1 VSEETDVMKNVAASL
16 EAAGIAYMVSGSTAM
31 NYYAQPR
38 MTRDID
44 MVVELRAADAGR
56 VHAMFEAD
64 FYCDADTIRD
74 AIGCQGLFNLI
85 HTATVIK
92 IDVIVRKDTA
102 YRCMEFS
109 RRRAVM
115 VEGTQLWIV
124 AAEDLL
130 LSKLYWAKD
139 THSELQ
145 LGDVRNMIASV
156 SDLDW
161 AYVERWANELG
172 VSGLLNEV
180 RA

>member
-1 VSEETDVMKNVAASL
+1 MKNVAARL
-16 EAAGIAYMVSGSTAM
+16 DAAGIPYMVSGSTAM

-44 MVVELRAADAGR
+44 IVVELRAADAHR

-74 AIGCQGLFNLI
+74 AIERQALFNLI
-85 HTATVIK
+85 HTASVIK
-92 IDVIVRKDTA
+92 VDVIVRKDTA
-102 YRCMEFS
+102 YRRLEFS

-145 LGDVRNMIASV
+145 LGDVRNIIASV
-156 SDLDW
+156 NDLDW
-161 AYVERWANELG
+161 TYIARWADELG
-172 VSGLLNEV
+172 VSDLLNEV
-180 RA
+180 RG